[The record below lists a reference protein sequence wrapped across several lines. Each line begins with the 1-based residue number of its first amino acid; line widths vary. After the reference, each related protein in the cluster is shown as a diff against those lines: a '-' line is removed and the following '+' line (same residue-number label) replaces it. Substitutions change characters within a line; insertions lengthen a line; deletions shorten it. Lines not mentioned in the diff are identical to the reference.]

1 MAKTS
6 AALRWT
12 EHWKPASALLDSAT
26 EERFPPLPVPGIP
39 SLFGRGLA
47 RGSIAEISGKRS
59 AGVTTL
65 SLHVLAEASR
75 RGETCAVVDLHD
87 SFDPASAEA
96 ASVQL
101 DRLVWVRCGGNA
113 EHAMRAADLILHAGG
128 FGLVLLHLSDAN
140 ARVLNRIPLSY
151 WFRFL
156 RVVEHTPTVLLVC
169 SDSPQVKSCASA
181 TVQLSQRRT
190 FWAGHERF
198 ALLRGL
204 EVSARLKATAVPPQ
218 LLSIQT
224 VA

>member
-87 SFDPASAEA
+87 S
-96 ASVQL
+96 L
-101 DRLVWVRCGGNA
+101 T
-113 EHAMRAADLILHAGG
+113 
-128 FGLVLLHLSDAN
+128 LHLLKRPQCNSIVWCGCA
-140 ARVLNRIPLSY
+140 AAAMLSMQ
-151 WFRFL
+151 
-156 RVVEHTPTVLLVC
+156 C
-169 SDSPQVKSCASA
+169 
-181 TVQLSQRRT
+181 
-190 FWAGHERF
+190 
-198 ALLRGL
+198 GL
-204 EVSARLKATAVPPQ
+204 P
-218 LLSIQT
+218 I
-224 VA
+224 